1 MTENNKVEKKE
12 TKFNDKTGKWLGWLA
27 IIAAVIAFFW
37 QPTAMSIIGIVLG
50 IIGLF
55 SPQRTLNGIAVAI
68 GVIALIVG
76 LV

>member
-37 QPTAMSIIGIVLG
+37 QPTAMSIVLG